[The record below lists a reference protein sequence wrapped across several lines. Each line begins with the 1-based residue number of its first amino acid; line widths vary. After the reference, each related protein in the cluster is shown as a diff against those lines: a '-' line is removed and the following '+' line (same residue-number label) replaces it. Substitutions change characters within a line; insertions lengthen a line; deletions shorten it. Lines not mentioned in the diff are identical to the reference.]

1 VLYFAVLCRA
11 VLQREVRL
19 REREQSL
26 AAERARLLEQQS
38 IHAARNVALE
48 TLQLKY
54 HHSVC
59 RIKE

>member
-1 VLYFAVLCRA
+1 